1 MKIYIENFKF
11 DQKWN
16 KDEITK
22 EVDFNN
28 YFKKNS
34 NDDIIDFSVTK
45 ALNYLFIV
53 FNNKI
58 YCLSLSPFVMKFNKE
73 ISSIKEIQTL
83 EIIPIGNSDNMI
95 LFVNKRTLF
104 HIIYSKASNSFEFF
118 ETEFNNYRELFV
130 ENDLLVMV
138 QEDVSIFKLNNKEM
152 TLIMKIKDNIKFIKI
167 TPDCQYLALFDE
179 KILKLFR
186 INDQK
191 LIAEIPILSSVSSMN
206 INNKYISLGIED
218 SRIISYLFV
227 DPLNQKHND
236 RINELED
243 VKV

>member
-16 KDEITK
+16 KDEINK
-22 EVDFNN
+22 EVDLNN

-34 NDDIIDFSVTK
+34 NGVDIIDFSVTK
-45 ALNYLFIV
+45 ASNYLFIV

-58 YCLSLSPFVMKFNKE
+58 YCLSLTPFVVTFNKE

-83 EIIPIGNSDNMI
+83 EIIPIGNSDNII
-95 LFVNKRTLF
+95 LFVNKKTLF
-104 HIIYSKASNSFEFF
+104 HVIYSKASNSVEYI
-118 ETEFNNYRELFV
+118 ETEFNNCWDLFV
-130 ENDLLVMV
+130 ENDLLVVV

-167 TPDCQYLALFDE
+167 TPDCQYLALFNE

-191 LIAEIPILSSVSSMN
+191 LIAELPFLSSVSSMN

-218 SRIISYLFV
+218 SRIISYLIV
-227 DPLNQKHND
+227 DPLNQNHND

-243 VKV
+243 V